1 MNATEL
7 KTIEKL
13 NQPTILPGAV
23 KINVKIDVN
32 EEEVKLPEAPKDE
45 KVETKEEKKVE
56 VIPQNEEIPQEA
68 ELDLNNDNENEE
80 EEESEFDCSG
90 MNKLQL
96 VDNSQDMEAT

>member
-32 EEEVKLPEAPKDE
+32 EEEVKLPEAPKAEKKAE
-45 KVETKEEKKVE
+45 KVEKKAEKKTVKKTTKKEEKKE
-56 VIPQNEEIPQEA
+56 RTTDP
-68 ELDLNNDNENEE
+68 L
-80 EEESEFDCSG
+80 
-90 MNKLQL
+90 
-96 VDNSQDMEAT
+96 